1 MFFTVPLS
9 SGYGQKPEEL
19 LNNMR
24 SLSPI
29 DMPIK
34 KYHKKILTF
43 CDAPSLRII
52 ENYMLY
58 SAKLIGMNHEQYYQF
73 LYQYKKLL
81 SGFSFDVFTAI
92 VSNSALNKCGYSNY
106 MGKRWNKLNKL
117 GKDKKVSEIKL
128 LLVLSSAH
136 HMVTK
141 DITDAC
147 QKYKKVMPSTEFINF
162 LNNF

>member
-1 MFFTVPLS
+1 
-9 SGYGQKPEEL
+9 
-19 LNNMR
+19 
-24 SLSPI
+24 
-29 DMPIK
+29 
-34 KYHKKILTF
+34 
-43 CDAPSLRII
+43 
-52 ENYMLY
+52 
-58 SAKLIGMNHEQYYQF
+58 
-73 LYQYKKLL
+73 
-81 SGFSFDVFTAI
+81 
-92 VSNSALNKCGYSNY
+92 